1 VENAIVHTPAG
12 TTITS
17 RLFVDDG
24 AIVAEVSDTGQ
35 GIPASERGNV
45 FRRFYR
51 LDASRHTEGS
61 GLGLALVAAISA
73 LHDAAWTIPEH
84 PSGLTVRIAFPSAPS

>member
-1 VENAIVHTPAG
+1 M
-12 TTITS
+12 
-17 RLFVDDG
+17 DDG
-24 AIVAEVSDTGQ
+24 GIVAEVSDTGQ
-35 GIPASERGNV
+35 GIPASERANV

-61 GLGLALVAAISA
+61 GLGLALVAAIAA

-84 PSGLTVRIAFPSAPS
+84 PSGLTVQIIFPPCPS